1 MNFSSEISKLLTNQY
16 FLYFILFLAVT
27 NVFGYLVTNKINAV
41 IFFALVSLL
50 TYQFSKNMTVIL
62 LVAIVAT
69 NFMMANKIIREGLEN
84 PTTTTTNVTTPSAN
98 VTTPLDN
105 ASQLDPEI
113 SQVAGA
119 IQSASSNDDL
129 KKKMQLASTSP
140 SVDTNSSTQNAIKSV
155 SESLN
160 DTNYP
165 LDQPATD
172 PNNMDLNQPPT
183 ELNAPEGFGGQ
194 MSNNKRLSNGKSGP
208 RLDYAATI
216 EQSYG
221 QLDQILGGDSIK
233 QLTKD
238 TQNLMA
244 QQQNLFNTMNQM
256 VPVLEGAQN
265 MLQKF
270 DIGGI
275 TNSLNSIKGL
285 GIMGGEKKEQKN

>member
-98 VTTPLDN
+98 VTNPLDN